1 MTNIENARS
10 LPAPDPAGTGNST
23 SILDRRKFLSIA
35 SLSSAALALTPKLA
49 EATTSFAATD
59 PQSAQPAYA
68 AFHSL
73 APGEI
78 KPEGW
83 LQLYLQKQARELAI
97 HLPDVSW
104 PFTVA
109 YWAGEENRPDP
120 QLASGVW
127 WPWEQKAYW
136 VDGALRCALVLDDKE
151 LLKKSG
157 FALEYTLDHQSADGY
172 LGPIYARDA
181 EAGNPAAGNFRWP
194 HTVFFRAL
202 AAYSEA
208 LKDERVAAAMRRHY
222 LSDWSRVRYGGP
234 SRDVTNVE
242 AMLWAFQHT
251 GDRQLL
257 SMAEKAWNDFLLAAQ
272 PGDRRAGDLTPDR
285 VFANTPIRSHGVTY
299 AEKSKLP
306 AIVYMY
312 TGNPEYLRFALAAQ
326 DRIFNHHMLVD
337 GMPST
342 SEEYAGTS
350 ALDAH
355 ETCDIVDHTWS
366 WGYLLMATGDGIWAD
381 RIERA
386 CFNAGMGAIKKDWK
400 AIQYF
405 SSPNQVIATQTS
417 NHVPDSDPDT
427 TPWMAFAP
435 DPGHE
440 SSCCGGNVHR
450 LFPNYVIRMWMKDA
464 KSGGLAAML
473 YGASTLS
480 AEVGVNREPIEIR
493 QETGYP
499 FAEDIHFTISAS
511 KPVEFPLL
519 MRIPDWCKA
528 PRLALNGKSLAI
540 PTVSKGFIRIERTFH
555 PGDSIA
561 LTLPMQATLTYWPDN
576 GMAIE
581 HGPLVYAMAIKETWS
596 PVVTPLWSTAAYPEW
611 DANPASAW
619 NYVFAEP
626 DLKIVSQSDFQ
637 RRPMTQDP
645 WVNPPVSITVAM
657 KKIPGWTLKA
667 NPNHPE
673 WLQTPPLPD
682 VDQAMAMKLGK
693 VESENIVL
701 VPYGSTH
708 LRLAIFANANPW

>member
-1 MTNIENARS
+1 MSNKKDNPI
-10 LPAPDPAGTGNST
+10 ST
-23 SILDRRKFLSIA
+23 AATVPGESSNKLYPLDRRSFLSLA
-35 SLSSAALALTPKLA
+35 GLSSAAFALAPNLANATTHA
-49 EATTSFAATD
+49 EANHPDFSQPAFAAF
-59 PQSAQPAYA
+59 Y
-68 AFHSL
+68 SL
-73 APGEI
+73 APGQV

-83 LQLYLQKQARELAI
+83 LRLYLQKQAQELAI

-109 YWAGEENRPDP
+109 YWSGEEDRPDAK
-120 QLASGVW
+120 LASGNW

-136 VDGALRCALVLDDKE
+136 VDGALRCALVLNDKQLFE
-151 LLKKSG
+151 KAG
-157 FALEYTLDHQSADGY
+157 FPVEYTLDHQAADGY
-172 LGPIYARDA
+172 LGPIYARDIEA
-181 EAGNPAAGNFRWP
+181 RNPGAGNYRWP

-202 AAYSEA
+202 AAYGEA
-208 LKDERVAAAMRRHY
+208 LNDARIAPAMRRHY
-222 LSDWSRVRYGGP
+222 LSDWNRVHYGGP

-242 AMLWAFQHT
+242 GMLWAYQRT
-251 GDRQLL
+251 GDKQLL
-257 SMAEKAWNDFLLAAQ
+257 TMAETAWNDSLLAAQ
-272 PGDRRAGDLTPDR
+272 PGDRRTGDLTPDR

-306 AIVYMY
+306 AILYMH
-312 TGNPEYLRFALAAQ
+312 TGKPEYLRFALAAQ
-326 DRIFNHHMLVD
+326 DRVFNHHMLAD

-355 ETCDIVDHTWS
+355 ETCDIVDHTWT
-366 WGYLLMATGDGIWAD
+366 WGYLLMVTAEGVWAD

-435 DPGHE
+435 NPGHE

-464 KSGGLAAML
+464 TNGGLAAVL
-473 YGASTLS
+473 YGASTVRD
-480 AEVGVNREPIEIR
+480 EVGPGHEPVEIR
-493 QETGYP
+493 QETDYP
-499 FAEDIHFTISAS
+499 FGEDIHFTIFTS
-511 KPVEFPLL
+511 KPVEFPLSL
-519 MRIPDWCKA
+519 RIPDWCKT
-528 PRLALNGKSLAI
+528 PRLSLNGKAI
-540 PTVSKGFIRIERTFH
+540 ELPRVSKGFAQIKRTFQS
-555 PGDSIA
+555 GDHIT
-561 LTLPMQATLTYWPDN
+561 LTLPMRSALTYWPDD

-581 HGPLVYAMAIKETWS
+581 HGPLVYAMAIEESWS

-611 DANPASAW
+611 DANPAAAW
-619 NYVFAEP
+619 NYVFAAP

-645 WVNPPVSITVAM
+645 WVNPPVTITVAM
-657 KKIPGWTLKA
+657 KKIPGWTLRA
-667 NPNHPE
+667 NPHHPA

-682 VDQAMAMKLGK
+682 VDGEMAAQLG
-693 VESENIVL
+693 IVADEKIAL

-708 LRLAIFANANPW
+708 LRLAIFANANP